1 MPVIDLNLPLPP
13 SVNALHA
20 GTGAA
25 KHRQKHY
32 REWLRDAGWEI
43 MSARPKMPI
52 KALPPRCLYR
62 IRARWPQYDSADA
75 DNRLKA
81 LVDLLV
87 GLRVTPDDKLL
98 DGGSFGR
105 SPLVPPG
112 RCLVRVWSI

>member
-13 SVNALHA
+13 SVNRLHA
-20 GTGAA
+20 GTGAG

-43 MSARPKMPI
+43 MSARPKMPV
-52 KALPPRCLYR
+52 KALPQRLYR
-62 IRARWPQYDSADA
+62 IRARWPQYDAADA

-81 LVDLLV
+81 LLDLLA

-98 DGGSFGR
+98 DGGTFGR
-105 SPLVPPG
+105 SPLVPHG